1 MNKTTSS
8 NQQKTNVQAWTKK
21 FIKKYKPALQ
31 ELAKK

>member
-1 MNKTTSS
+1 MNKTPS
-8 NQQKTNVQAWTKK
+8 NKQKKPGVQKWTER